1 MLIISRLS
9 YSLFNA
15 NYSTRELFLRARRGN
30 IYRGAH
36 LAYLHRTKQK
46 NEIKVSVTNGGIQVV
61 VLLYRMLCGTFSLNP
76 VNMLNVCICQHN
88 ILYQY
93 IHLLFGNLCGV
104 FIELE
109 LGGRVRCSIFLV
121 EGSNTFMNAK
131 LQQAGDRREAT

>member
-61 VLLYRMLCGTFSLNP
+61 VLLYRMLCGT
-76 VNMLNVCICQHN
+76 
-88 ILYQY
+88 
-93 IHLLFGNLCGV
+93 LFL
-104 FIELE
+104 
-109 LGGRVRCSIFLV
+109 
-121 EGSNTFMNAK
+121 
-131 LQQAGDRREAT
+131 